1 MADLQN
7 PIASLASTSYA
18 GASFQH
24 TSFASFVPNVDGNNA
39 KAALALQAEARPLA
53 KGDETGR
60 GRPEKSRNG
69 ADDGEP

>member
-7 PIASLASTSYA
+7 PIASLT
-18 GASFQH
+18 SFQH
-24 TSFASFVPNVDGNNA
+24 TSSASFVPNVDENNA
-39 KAALALQAEARPLA
+39 KAASALQAEARPLA

-60 GRPEKSRNG
+60 GRPEKSPNG